1 MSTPILLGVDVGTS
15 DSKVLATTL
24 TGAEIMA
31 VSTPTAWR
39 NHGGTLTDTD
49 PQRLVDGVFAL
60 LEHAVEVATEQV
72 GPVTVRAIAVT
83 GMAEAGVLLDSR
95 GVPLYPIIAW
105 FDPRGRSEM
114 QSLPADLIDQFG
126 GRTGLPVSPLA
137 TIAKLAWM
145 RGQGTDLRG
154 KQWLNVPEYLV
165 HKLGAVRASEMSLA
179 ARTGLLDQDSG
190 ELWPEA
196 LAAIGA
202 GPDLIPPRVTAG
214 TPLGRAGG
222 DAVPAVL
229 HGAVL
234 TVAGHDHPVAA
245 VGCGTTGADEVF
257 DSFGTAEAL
266 VRSVDGHLDAA
277 ARHRLASAGVN
288 SVHHVLAGRRLLL
301 GGTKAGLLLRRTL
314 DLLGSGTV
322 DRRAELDDA
331 ACALTDRTGALASDP
346 IEGVRVSGA
355 INDDGTLRI
364 EITNDDVSP
373 AALWLA
379 TLAHAVDEAARCL
392 DLMEAEIG
400 PASAVVVAGG
410 WTRMRS
416 VRRSKESSL
425 PHVRFSDRSQA
436 GAFGASM
443 FAAHASIVADR
454 LSDSGDPSG
463 NSVAAPTGPT
473 EEFAARYTSAA
484 AHGQRRT
491 EPVPSHAP
499 ALEEITR

>member
-1 MSTPILLGVDVGTS
+1 
-15 DSKVLATTL
+15 
-24 TGAEIMA
+24 
-31 VSTPTAWR
+31 
-39 NHGGTLTDTD
+39 
-49 PQRLVDGVFAL
+49 
-60 LEHAVEVATEQV
+60 
-72 GPVTVRAIAVT
+72 
-83 GMAEAGVLLDSR
+83 
-95 GVPLYPIIAW
+95 
-105 FDPRGRSEM
+105 
-114 QSLPADLIDQFG
+114 
-126 GRTGLPVSPLA
+126 
-137 TIAKLAWM
+137 
-145 RGQGTDLRG
+145 
-154 KQWLNVPEYLV
+154 
-165 HKLGAVRASEMSLA
+165 
-179 ARTGLLDQDSG
+179 
-190 ELWPEA
+190 
-196 LAAIGA
+196 
-202 GPDLIPPRVTAG
+202 
-214 TPLGRAGG
+214 
-222 DAVPAVL
+222 
-229 HGAVL
+229 
-234 TVAGHDHPVAA
+234 
-245 VGCGTTGADEVF
+245 
-257 DSFGTAEAL
+257 
-266 VRSVDGHLDAA
+266 VDGHLDAA

-392 DLMEAEIG
+392 ALMEAEIG